1 MRVAGTPAPN
11 ARRPSRLAIDL
22 PAALGLCGTLL
33 RYLSLS
39 SLFPAA
45 LALGYGE
52 PFWPFLAAG
61 AIAALVGTALER
73 LGGGNLALVGSREG
87 YLVVALTWLLAAGF
101 GALPFLFSGDPQLD
115 RPVDALFE
123 AMSGFTT
130 TGASVVV
137 DVNTVDQS
145 LLMWRQFTQWLGG
158 MGIIVLA
165 LAVLPRL
172 RVGGRQ
178 LLESEL
184 PGPEVDQLADRIR
197 STARRLWV
205 LYVALTA
212 AMAAILT
219 LVGLSGLDPR
229 MGLFEA
235 VATAFATL
243 PAGGFMPDNRSL
255 ADFAAI
261 TQWIVVVF
269 MALAGVNFALTYL
282 AFVRRRPRRAFEDQE
297 LRLYFG
303 LLAFAS
309 IVLVAELW
317 TERLAS
323 GEAAVRHG
331 VFQAVSIMTTTGF
344 SSVDYSSWT
353 TLAVMTLLGLMFVGG
368 SAGSTSGSIKVVRH
382 LLLGK
387 ALRRELRQTLHPEQV
402 IPIRLNGTPVD
413 ERTLRAVTSFI
424 LLYMGIF
431 VVGAVVIAID
441 TAAQGPS
448 LSITDVIASSA
459 SMISNVGPGLGLAG
473 PTGSFE
479 AFSDVSTVAM
489 TILMWLGRLEVIPV
503 IVLLTRNYWRV

>member
-1 MRVAGTPAPN
+1 MPT
-11 ARRPSRLAIDL
+11 AI
-22 PAALGLCGTLL
+22 AV
-33 RYLSLS
+33 
-39 SLFPAA
+39 
-45 LALGYGE
+45 GYGE

-61 AIAALVGTALER
+61 AIAAGVGLALER
-73 LGGGNLALVGSREG
+73 LGGELSVVGSREG
-87 YLVVALTWLLAAGF
+87 YLVVALTWLLAAAF
-101 GALPFLFSGDPQLD
+101 GALPYLFSGDPQLD
-115 RPVDALFE
+115 RPVDAFFE

-137 DVNTVDQS
+137 NVDTVDQS

-197 STARRLWV
+197 STARRLWL

-212 AMAAILT
+212 LMAAILT
-219 LVGLSGLDPR
+219 LVGLSGADER
-229 MGLFEA
+229 MGVFEA
-235 VATAFATL
+235 VSTAFATL
-243 PAGGFMPDNRSL
+243 PAGGFMPDNRSM

-261 TQWIVVVF
+261 SQWIVIVF
-269 MALAGVNFALTYL
+269 MVIAGFNFALTYL
-282 AFVRRRPRRAFEDQE
+282 ALARRRPRRALADEE
-297 LRLYFG
+297 LRLYLV
-303 LLAFAS
+303 LLVVAS

-317 TERLAS
+317 TEKLAT

-331 VFQAVSIMTTTGF
+331 IFQAVSVMTTTGF
-344 SSVDYSSWT
+344 SSVDYSTWT
-353 TLAVMTLLGLMFVGG
+353 TLAVMTIIALMFVGG

-387 ALRRELRQTLHPEQV
+387 SLRRELRQTLHPEEV
-402 IPIRLNGTPVD
+402 IPIRLNGTAVD

-424 LLYMGIF
+424 LLYLGLFI
-431 VVGAVVIAID
+431 VGAAVIAID

-448 LSITDVIASSA
+448 LSLSEVVAASA

-479 AFSDVSTVAM
+479 SFSDVSTIVM
-489 TILMWLGRLEVIPV
+489 SVLMWLGRLEVIPV
-503 IVLLTRNYWRV
+503 LVLLTRNYWRA

>member
-11 ARRPSRLAIDL
+11 TRRPSRLAIDL

-235 VATAFATL
+235 VSTAFATL

-368 SAGSTSGSIKVVRH
+368 SAGSTSGSIKLVRH
-382 LLLGK
+382 VVIAK
-387 ALRRELRQTLHPEQV
+387 MLRREIDQTVHPHRVAPLRVNTTV
-402 IPIRLNGTPVD
+402 VD
-413 ERTLRAVTSFI
+413 ERALRAIIVFVF
-424 LLYMGIF
+424 LYLG
-431 VVGAVVIAID
+431 VLAAGATAVLVDSSLVGVDLSSYDAL
-441 TAAQGPS
+441 AAAATTLGG
-448 LSITDVIASSA
+448 A
-459 SMISNVGPGLGLAG
+459 GPGLGFAG
-473 PTGSFE
+473 PMGSF
-479 AFSDVSTVAM
+479 APFSDLSTFVLTA
-489 TILMWLGRLEVIPV
+489 LMYLGRLEILPVLVIF
-503 IVLLTRNYWRV
+503 TRSHWRA